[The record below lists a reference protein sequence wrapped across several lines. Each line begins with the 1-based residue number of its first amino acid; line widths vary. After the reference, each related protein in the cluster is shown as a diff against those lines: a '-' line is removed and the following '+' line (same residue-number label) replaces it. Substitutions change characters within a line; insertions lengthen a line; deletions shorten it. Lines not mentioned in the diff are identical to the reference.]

1 MTSAS
6 TERGFP
12 MSFVSA
18 KCKRRASARI
28 AHSGGDGY
36 SFSVSI
42 TRCSH
47 RTVHCDVTDVAVARG
62 LLTEQRLR
70 AWRTEQWDWGLMEN
84 WQRQHWGGRA
94 PGKSSDSM
102 DRESSEGWD
111 RTDHHTQLN
120 GKDQTSHRWL
130 TDCCRWASCWLLQP
144 GRISR
149 QRSWG
154 IDTGRLNREMHLR
167 RDSIRNAVH

>member
-1 MTSAS
+1 
-6 TERGFP
+6 
-12 MSFVSA
+12 MSFVSV
-18 KCKRRASARI
+18 KCKCRTSALI
-28 AHSGGDGY
+28 AHFGSDGH

-47 RTVHCDVTDVAVARG
+47 RTMHCGVTDVAVARG

-70 AWRTEQWDWGLMEN
+70 AWRTEQWNWRLMEN
-84 WQRQHWGGRA
+84 WQRQHWEGRA
-94 PGKSSDSM
+94 LGKSSDSM

-120 GKDQTSHRWL
+120 GKDQTSHRRL
-130 TDCCRWASCWLLQP
+130 TDCCQRASCWLPQP
-144 GRISR
+144 ERISR

-154 IDTGRLNREMHLR
+154 IDTGKLNREMHLH
-167 RDSIRNAVH
+167 RDNIRNAVH